1 MRVIGGIALFSLGA
15 MTAMAYQKYGQP
27 VIKEMKKD
35 VDNTMKKASKKL
47 ENMM

>member
-1 MRVIGGIALFSLGA
+1 MRIIGGIALFSLGA
-15 MTAMAYQKYGQP
+15 AMGMAYEKYGQP
-27 VIKEMKKD
+27 VVKKASEC